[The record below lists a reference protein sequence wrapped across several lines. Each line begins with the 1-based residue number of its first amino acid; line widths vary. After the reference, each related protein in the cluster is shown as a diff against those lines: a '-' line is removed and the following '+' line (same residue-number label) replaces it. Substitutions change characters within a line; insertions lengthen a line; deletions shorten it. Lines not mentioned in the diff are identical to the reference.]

1 MCKEVKMNHNNPRL
15 FYGYI
20 VAGAGFITWF
30 IGWGAYAL
38 CFGVFFKPLLTEFH
52 WTRAETSLAY
62 SLSLFIQASLGIVMG
77 WLTDRL
83 GPRFVVA
90 FFGSFLGW
98 AFLLISRMETLWQFI
113 VFYGLVGGI
122 GASVLNIPIMAT
134 ISRWFV
140 KRRGLMTGIVQAGA
154 GIGGFLLAPL
164 SGWLIL
170 HYGWRTA
177 SIILG
182 AATAALMILAGLFLI
197 RDPGDIGLSPDG
209 LGPKIPQGAGSFNK
223 ARQPSSPFTGRM
235 FKTAPFW
242 MLAIVFAS
250 FGYFRST
257 FTAHTA
263 AHVQD
268 LGFSLSDGAH
278 ILAVIALASI
288 IGRIGMGRLGDIIG
302 TRRTVIASF
311 ALSSLVILW
320 LILSGRLWQLYVF
333 GIVYGFGWGAIAVL
347 RFAITAEVFGLA
359 SVGFIMGILGFCESL
374 AATFSSYFGGFLF
387 DRSGSY
393 KTAFIVCTAVSV
405 LGLVMSWR
413 LKPGGSSA

>member
-1 MCKEVKMNHNNPRL
+1 MRNSRAPL

-30 IGWGAYAL
+30 IGWGAYSI

-52 WTRAETSLAY
+52 WTRAQTSMAF
-62 SLSLFIQASLGIVMG
+62 SISLFMQASLVIVMG

-98 AFLLISRMETLWQFI
+98 SLMLISRMETLWQFI
-113 VFYGLVGGI
+113 LFYGVVGGI

-164 SGWLIL
+164 AGWMIL

-182 AATAALMILAGLFLI
+182 TATAALMILSGLFLI

-209 LGPKIPQGAGSFNK
+209 LGAETPQGTGPSHK
-223 ARQPSSPFTGRM
+223 ARQPSGPAMGRM
-235 FKTAPFW
+235 FRTAPFW

-278 ILAVIALASI
+278 ILAVIALVSI
-288 IGRIGMGRLGDIIG
+288 VGRIGMGRLADIIG

-311 ALSSLVILW
+311 VLTSLVILW
-320 LILSGRLWQLYVF
+320 LILSNRLWQLYVF
-333 GIVYGFGWGAIAVL
+333 GIVYGFGWGALAVL

-393 KTAFIVCTAVSV
+393 DAAFIVCIAVSLV
-405 LGLVMSWR
+405 GLVMSWR
-413 LKPGGSSA
+413 LRPGEPST